1 MAAKKDTKTPPPPP
15 EVISDPTG
23 VYVRVPLSQDLLQLA
38 GGFVRLFDE
47 AASVARS
54 IDSVHKRLTN
64 GTGKKKRR
72 RR

>member
-1 MAAKKDTKTPPPPP
+1 MATTKKPAQPPP
-15 EVISDPTG
+15 EIVTDPSG
-23 VYVRVPLSQDLLQLA
+23 VYVKVPLSEDLLNLA

-54 IDSVHKRLTN
+54 IDTVHKRLTA
-64 GTGKKKRR
+64 GKKKRR